1 MPHLSF
7 EFSCGLGARA
17 NLGDLAQS
25 RHVTLKA
32 KGHRPAGGVRVPGIE
47 VPVDAISDGAEGSQP
62 DDTPLIPS
70 LEIQEIV
77 TRFSRNSW
85 STPHAAIG
93 KRTHR

>member
-17 NLGDLAQS
+17 DLGDLTQS
-25 RHVTLKA
+25 THVTLKA
-32 KGHRPAGGVRVPGIE
+32 KGHGPVGGLRVPGIE
-47 VPVDAISDGAEGSQP
+47 VPVDAISDGANDRAS
-62 DDTPLIPS
+62 DDAPLIPS
-70 LEIQEIV
+70 LEVQEIV